1 MFMLNPELVAASPL
15 KSEIIK
21 VLSVIWLAISREIKF
36 LKETSLLSRFKQLL
50 LESYQLAHDSRILMR
65 LNSALR
71 NIIKESP
78 LTIQ

>member
-1 MFMLNPELVAASPL
+1 MLNPELVAASPL